1 MRIDIIMCIL
11 CQISHQNIINP
22 QGISDITVL
31 LDRHLIIFPGVISK
45 FFYIFLFGLHCL
57 FINLVRHF
65 ISKNHA

>member
-11 CQISHQNIINP
+11 CQISHQNIVNS

-31 LDRHLIIFPGVISK
+31 LDRHLIIFLGIISK
-45 FFYIFLFGLHCL
+45 FFHIFLFGLHCL
-57 FINLVRHF
+57 FVNLVRHF

>member
-11 CQISHQNIINP
+11 CQISHQNIVNS

-45 FFYIFLFGLHCL
+45 FFHIFLFGLHYL
-57 FINLVRHF
+57 FVNLVWHF

>member
-11 CQISHQNIINP
+11 CRISNQNIVNS

-45 FFYIFLFGLHCL
+45 FFHIFLFGLHCL

>member
-11 CQISHQNIINP
+11 CQISHQNIVNS

-31 LDRHLIIFPGVISK
+31 LDRHLIIFLGVISK
-45 FFYIFLFGLHCL
+45 FFHIFLFGLHCL